1 MVAVTLEHVTGDL
14 FDLALP
20 ALAQGCNCSG
30 SMGGGIAVSFRAV
43 DERMCREYAAR
54 CRDGTFRLG
63 DVMPWELEDGRVVYN
78 LATQQRPGR
87 DARLDAIA
95 TSVAAMLIDAEARGL
110 DRVGV
115 PRLGAGIGGLDW
127 PEVESVLADAD
138 AAAVVTLVVV
148 SRPRGGR

>member
-20 ALAQGCNCSG
+20 ALAHGCNCSG
-30 SMGGGIAVSFRAV
+30 SMAGGIAVSFRAV
-43 DERMCREYAAR
+43 DERMYREYAAR

-95 TSVAAMLIDAEARGL
+95 TSVAAMLVDAEAR
-110 DRVGV
+110 
-115 PRLGAGIGGLDW
+115 GLDW
-127 PEVESVLADAD
+127 PEVESVLADA
-138 AAAVVTLVVV
+138 AAASRVTLVVV

>member
-20 ALAQGCNCSG
+20 ALAHGCNCSG
-30 SMGGGIAVSFRAV
+30 SMAGGIAVSFRAV
-43 DERMCREYAAR
+43 DERMYREYAAR

-87 DARLDAIA
+87 DARLDPIA
-95 TSVAAMLIDAEARGL
+95 TSVAAMLVDAEARGL

-127 PEVESVLADAD
+127 PEVECVLVD
-138 AAAVVTLVVV
+138 AAAASRVTLVVV
-148 SRPRGGR
+148 SRPSGGR